1 MLNVSGSHNEQHI
14 DKGTILT
21 IEKVMNTNPN
31 INGFTHFFKGATEKF
46 NNMVYV
52 YPNEIIKIN

>member
-1 MLNVSGSHNEQHI
+1 
-14 DKGTILT
+14 
-21 IEKVMNTNPN
+21 MNTNPN